1 VLPPSNLAHGPVRQL
16 TARSSR
22 TDTAEPAAHNLAM
35 PAAPASSGTAIPFRI
50 LGPLAVS
57 RDGTEVTI
65 AGGRQRA
72 LLTYLLLHANRV
84 VRTDRLIDELFGDEP
99 PESALNSVHAG
110 ISRLRRQLRGSGGGE
125 VPIVT
130 RPPGYVLE
138 LEREQLDL
146 HVFKDLLEAGRR
158 QLDAGKPEDAR
169 RTLAD
174 ALELWRG
181 EPLADLSAYAFARE
195 EAARLED
202 LHLAVVMER
211 IEADL
216 ARGRH
221 TEVIG
226 ELERLVALHPLQERL
241 VAQLMLALYRSGRQA
256 DALQVYQDA
265 RRTLVSE
272 LGLEPGK
279 ALQRLE
285 QQILTQNPELDA
297 PPRDATR
304 RGREA
309 GSRTRGRL
317 PFLAAACVALVAAG
331 ALAAVLV
338 TSGGEGLSSIA
349 PNSVGMIDPDT
360 NKLVAEIPTGE
371 TPKGLV
377 AGGDAVWVVNSGEAS
392 VTRIDPARRAVLR
405 TIAIPGR
412 PSDAVAYGGSI
423 WVLHNRGGGL
433 PVDPYAGAVS
443 VSEIDPNFDSVTR
456 TIDVPEGFA
465 NTFEDPIA
473 AGSGAIWVGGVTGVS
488 RIDAKR
494 GTVAPRLQMHTVA
507 DLVVRSGTA
516 WAARTDGTLAGIDAH
531 SDTVLDTISISAAST
546 PAAVAATG
554 KTLWVAVQ
562 PVAGPGPQFSE
573 VSGEGALFR
582 VDARDKEVV
591 SILRVGKHPVAVAS
605 GRNAVWVADAEGRE
619 VLRID
624 PTTNDVVARIPVG
637 ARPTSIAVGVDS
649 VWVTVT

>member
-158 QLDAGKPEDAR
+158 ELDAGKPEDAR

-174 ALELWRG
+174 TLELWRG

-216 ARGRH
+216 ACGRH
-221 TEVIG
+221 AEVIG
-226 ELERLVALHPLQERL
+226 DLEALVARHALQERL
-241 VAQLMLALYRSGRQA
+241 RAQLMLALYRSGRQA
-256 DALQVYQDA
+256 DALRIYQET
-265 RRTLVSE
+265 RRALVSE

-279 ALQRLE
+279 ALQQLE
-285 QQILTQNPELDA
+285 QRILTHAPELDA
-297 PPRDATR
+297 PVLAPRTPERASPEVARRRTPLAVFVGAASLLAALAIAFLATR
-304 RGREA
+304 DDASGP
-309 GSRTRGRL
+309 S
-317 PFLAAACVALVAAG
+317 AL
-331 ALAAVLV
+331 
-338 TSGGEGLSSIA
+338 A
-349 PNSVGMIDPDT
+349 PNSVGVIDIGT
-360 NKLVAEIPTGE
+360 NRLTAEVPVGE
-371 TPKGLV
+371 SP
-377 AGGDAVWVVNSGEAS
+377 GGISVGQDGKAWVVNKQDATLSL
-392 VTRIDPARRAVLR
+392 IDPERAVVLR
-405 TIAIPGR
+405 TLPLPGR
-412 PSDAVAYGGSI
+412 PSDVAVTRAV
-423 WVLHNRGGGL
+423 WVLHNRPGSTQ
-433 PVDPYAGAVS
+433 DPYAGDA
-443 VSEIDPNFDSVTR
+443 SVTQVDPELLGVVA
-456 TIDVPEGFA
+456 THAVPAGFG
-465 NTFEDPIA
+465 NDFEDPIA
-473 AGSGAIWVGGVTGVS
+473 ADARSVWVGGATGVS
-488 RIDAKR
+488 ELDVETGKVSPRIPAGRVVDVAVVDGDLWAVVPDTGVVIVKAADEFVSDTITLGAATSPAAIAAGAEGVWVVSNRGFACCPDRETGTATVFRIDP
-494 GTVAPRLQMHTVA
+494 GTH
-507 DLVVRSGTA
+507 
-516 WAARTDGTLAGIDAH
+516 
-531 SDTVLDTISISAAST
+531 
-546 PAAVAATG
+546 
-554 KTLWVAVQ
+554 
-562 PVAGPGPQFSE
+562 
-573 VSGEGALFR
+573 
-582 VDARDKEVV
+582 EVV
-591 SILRVGKHPVAVAS
+591 STIRVGGNAS
-605 GRNAVWVADAEGRE
+605 GIAVGAGSVWVADVERRA

-624 PTTNDVVARIPVG
+624 PAKQAIAATIPLGGRPVAVAANDESA
-637 ARPTSIAVGVDS
+637 
-649 VWVTVT
+649 WVTVTSG